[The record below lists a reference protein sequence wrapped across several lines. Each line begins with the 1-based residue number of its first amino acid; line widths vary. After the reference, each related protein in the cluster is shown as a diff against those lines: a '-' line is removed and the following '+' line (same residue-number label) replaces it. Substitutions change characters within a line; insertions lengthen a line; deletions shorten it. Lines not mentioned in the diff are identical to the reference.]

1 MVHMR
6 NKSKISLITVILI
19 LLLTIIGTNQK
30 KFVQATE
37 TSNLTINTW
46 GYQLQQVKES
56 EISNSPFDLLV
67 IDYSSDGS
75 NESAWSGEELTTM
88 KNTDKILISYISIGE
103 AEDYRYYWNS
113 DWEINNPERL
123 DEENANWEGNFKVK
137 YWMESWQNIILS
149 YLDIIIT
156 QGFDGIYLD
165 IIDAYYYYKNKGM
178 SEAENEMI
186 DWVVKIVDYTKTLNS
201 EFLIFP
207 QNGEELLK
215 NTTY

>member
-1 MVHMR
+1 MR